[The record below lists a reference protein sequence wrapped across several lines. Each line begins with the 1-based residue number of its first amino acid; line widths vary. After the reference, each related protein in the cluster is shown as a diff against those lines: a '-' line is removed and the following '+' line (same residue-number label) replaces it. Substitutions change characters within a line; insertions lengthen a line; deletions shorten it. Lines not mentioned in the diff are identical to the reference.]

1 MVSLVSRTLL
11 LLLLGTATL
20 YASSVA
26 GVEAATVVSRYDL
39 DYTITAVPSENA
51 VDVRLKLGQDRHLL
65 REMRFAADN
74 LSNIAGDG
82 ELSTDDSEVIWQPPV
97 NGGELRWRASV
108 NHKRGSSYDAWLDAK
123 WGLFRAE
130 DVIPRAATRTL
141 KGARSNTSL
150 RFKLPARWSV
160 TTEYKAEKRVA
171 HIVNPA
177 RRFTQ
182 PSGWIVM
189 GKLGVRRERIAGT
202 QVAVAAPIGED
213 VRRMDMLALLNWT
226 LPELA
231 RILPSPPP
239 RVTIVSA
246 GRPMWRG
253 GLSAPQSLY
262 IHADRPLIS
271 ENGTSTLLHEI
282 MHIAMGASA
291 ERGYDW
297 IVEGMAEYYSLQL
310 LARSGTITQPR
321 LKEALKSLADWAKS
335 ADELCGASSTGPRTA
350 LAVGVMHALDKEI
363 DHATRGKKNLDDVLA
378 ELLKHDARFNLR
390 RLQAA
395 ANKIL
400 GENPDALHSD
410 RLPGCSKLTNSD

>member
-1 MVSLVSRTLL
+1 MYTSSASGVE
-11 LLLLGTATL
+11 GATV
-20 YASSVA
+20 ASS
-26 GVEAATVVSRYDL
+26 YDL
-39 DYTITAVPSENA
+39 EYTVTAVPSDNA
-51 VDVRLKLGQDRHLL
+51 VDVRLKLGQDRALL

-74 LSNIAGDG
+74 ITDVSGDG
-82 ELSTDDSEVIWQPPV
+82 EISTGDSEVVWHPPAK
-97 NGGELRWRASV
+97 GGELRWRAKV
-108 NHKRGSSYDAWLDAK
+108 NHTRGSSYDAWLDAK

-160 TTEYKAEKRVA
+160 TTEYKEEKGVA

-202 QVAVAAPIGED
+202 RVAVAAPIGED

-231 RILPSPPP
+231 RILPAPPP
-239 RVTIVSA
+239 RITIVSA

-310 LARSGTITQPR
+310 LGRSGTITQPR
-321 LKEALKSLADWAKS
+321 LNEALKSLADWARS
-335 ADELCGASSTGPRTA
+335 ADELCGVSSTGPRTA

-363 DHATRGKKNLDDVLA
+363 DHATRGKKNLDDVLV

-390 RLQAA
+390 RLHAA
-395 ANKIL
+395 ASKLL